1 MNLWFSLTF
10 INIPLFTILLGG
22 FDIIAVDLVVIVDAT
37 VDVVGLTVD
46 VVGLTVDVDS
56 SVVGFFLTVDVSG
69 SLSANINKTLF
80 ISTQ

>member
-56 SVVGFFLTVDVSG
+56 SVVG
-69 SLSANINKTLF
+69 LF
-80 ISTQ
+80 